1 VAQSHV
7 DDETRRRAERAR
19 RVALFRYE
27 LIQDVID
34 PAVSS
39 RQRGRLV
46 RALAEGA
53 HQGPFGE
60 QVRVSRQTI
69 DRWVRWWRAGGFEAL
84 VPTPAR
90 VQPRT
95 PAEVL
100 AVAAALKRERPQRTA
115 AQVARILRAQSGW
128 APSERTLQ
136 RHFVRLELDRTVPA
150 TPPVFG
156 RFEADRPNEL
166 WTGDALHGPV
176 ICGRKTFLFCF
187 IDDRSRAVM
196 GARFGYHED
205 TVRLAAAL
213 RPALAAR
220 GIPEQIYVDNGSP
233 FVDSWLLRACATL
246 GIKLVHSTPAR
257 PQGRGKIE
265 RFFRTVRQQ
274 FLVELAGDAAERV
287 GDLAEL
293 NRLLV
298 AWVETGYHPQIHS
311 ETGAPPLRRWREGL
325 PDPLP
330 RPTPAQLREAF
341 LWAEHRMVTTSATV
355 SLHNNTYQ
363 VDPLL
368 VGRKVELVFD
378 PFDLTDIEVRHQ
390 QRSFGTAVAFRIGRH
405 AHPKARPEQPDAQ
418 PPPPTG
424 VDYLRLLDAA
434 HQHQLAQRINYA
446 ALAEID
452 ADGHR
457 HPQLAPADRH
467 DRTQPG
473 DPDPH
478 HDGQLPGQ
486 LTLTDPDSG
495 LEAP

>member
-1 VAQSHV
+1 MPHAN
-7 DDETRRRAERAR
+7 DEERRRAERAR

-34 PAVSS
+34 PALSS

-53 HQGPFGE
+53 HPGPFGE

-90 VQPRT
+90 VTPRT

-100 AVAAALKRERPQRTA
+100 AVAAALKRENPQRTA
-115 AQVARILRAQSGW
+115 AQVTRILRAQSGW

-136 RHFVRLELDRTVPA
+136 RHFVRLELDRTLPA
-150 TPPVFG
+150 SPPVFG
-156 RFEADRPNEL
+156 RFQADRPNEL

-176 ICGRKTFLFCF
+176 IAGRKTILFCF
-187 IDDRSRAVM
+187 IDDHSRAVM

-213 RPALAAR
+213 RPALASR
-220 GIPEQIYVDNGSP
+220 GVPEQIYVDNGSP
-233 FVDSWLLRACATL
+233 FVDAWLLRACATL

-274 FLVELAGDAAERV
+274 FLVELDGDAAERV

-298 AWVETGYHPQIHS
+298 AWVETDYHPQLHS
-311 ETGAPPLRRWREGL
+311 ETGASPLRRWQEGL

-330 RPTPAQLREAF
+330 RPAPAQLHEAF
-341 LWAEHRMVTTSATV
+341 LWAEHRTVTSNATV

-368 VGRKVELVFD
+368 VGRRVELVFD

-405 AHPKARPEQPDAQ
+405 AHPKARPEQPDTG

-424 VDYLRLLDAA
+424 IDYLRLLDAT
-434 HQHQLAQRINYA
+434 HQQRLAARINYA
-446 ALAEID
+446 ALADVD
-452 ADGHR
+452 ADGHH
-457 HPQLAPADRH
+457 HPQPGQADRH
-467 DRTQPG
+467 DRTPAG
-473 DPDPH
+473 D
-478 HDGQLPGQ
+478 HDGPVHLEIPGQLP
-486 LTLTDPDSG
+486 LTQPDHPDPDQ
-495 LEAP
+495 ER